1 MAVRR
6 KPKRWRQ
13 RLLLGMAS
21 LLFAPVVLIALMRW
35 IDPLTSAFMLQ
46 RQVEI
51 WMGGSWQWVK
61 YDWVDWEYIAP
72 VVPLAAV
79 AAEDQRFPTHF
90 GFDFEAIADALEANA
105 DGGAVRGA
113 STISQQVAK
122 NLFLWS
128 GRSWVRKGLEAYLT
142 LAIEVLWP
150 KQRILE
156 VYVNIAQFGMN
167 VFGVGAAS
175 KEYFGRI
182 PLRVSAHEAALLAA
196 VLPNPVRFRVDS
208 PSAYVYGRALRIQGQ
223 MRQLGSDYL
232 RNL

>member
-1 MAVRR
+1 MPA
-6 KPKRWRQ
+6 
-13 RLLLGMAS
+13 LLLGTP
-21 LLFAPVVLIALMRW
+21 LILIALMRW

-196 VLPNPVRFRVDS
+196 VLPNPVRFRVDN

>member
-6 KPKRWRQ
+6 KPKRWRN

-21 LLFAPVVLIALMRW
+21 LLLAPVVLIALMRW

-46 RQVEI
+46 RQMEI

-72 VVPLAAV
+72 DVPLAAV
-79 AAEDQRFPTHF
+79 AAEDQRFPQHF

-113 STISQQVAK
+113 STITQQVAK

-156 VYVNIAQFGMN
+156 VYVNIAQYGKN

-175 KEYFGRI
+175 EEYFGKI
-182 PLRVSAHEAALLAA
+182 PIRVSAHEAALLAA

-208 PSAYVYGRALRIQGQ
+208 PSAYVYGRSLRIQGQ